1 MDKDYWKKYYT
12 NDSNTKEIQNAS
24 TFAQFCQNKF
34 LKAKNYTILELGS
47 GNGRD
52 AIFFAQNGH
61 QVIAIDQVHA
71 IKDEIENIN
80 FLEED
85 FVQMDYG
92 IHTNVD
98 IIYSR
103 FTLHAIKLP
112 EENIVIEKVFQT
124 LPSKGYFMLEVRS
137 DKDPLCGQGE
147 AVGDNGFIT
156 THYRRFINSN
166 TFIQKMLQKGFI
178 LQYFTE
184 EDNLSVFHND
194 NPYLIR
200 AVFTKN

>member
-12 NDSNTKEIQNAS
+12 DNSNTKEIQHAS

-34 LKAKNYTILELGS
+34 LKDKSYAILELGS

-61 QVIAIDQVHA
+61 QVIAIDQIHA
-71 IKDEIENIN
+71 IQEEIDKIK

-85 FVQMDYG
+85 FIQMDYS
-92 IHTNVD
+92 IHNNVD

-112 EENIVIEKVFQT
+112 EENMVIDKVFKA

-137 DKDPLCGQGE
+137 DKDPLCGQGK

-178 LQYFTE
+178 LEYFTE

-200 AVFTKN
+200 AIFTKN